1 MENIHKRILIIACGL
16 VLCICSVLSG
26 CAGSPKQDTGR
37 DVSDYQR
44 KIDALE
50 STVRLYE
57 LRIEQAGKS
66 LDRDIGE
73 LASVRER
80 AQGIAGTVEE
90 LADLFDLY
98 TEAVDRLIRDYR
110 TLQKPPE
117 TAGQDTSDTAF
128 GGGAPNS
135 GNGGGLHTLRQGN
148 KASPVAGHT
157 PLR

>member
-1 MENIHKRILIIACGL
+1 MENIHKRILIITYGL

-37 DVSDYQR
+37 DISEYQR

-98 TEAVDRLIRDYR
+98 TEAVDRLIRDYGA
-110 TLQKPPE
+110 LQKPPQ
-117 TAGQDTSDTAF
+117 TAGQNPSCASRDSGTEN
-128 GGGAPNS
+128 GRN
-135 GNGGGLHTLRQGN
+135 GNGLC
-148 KASPVAGHT
+148 PV
-157 PLR
+157 R

>member
-1 MENIHKRILIIACGL
+1 MENIHKRILIITCGL

-37 DVSDYQR
+37 DISDYQR
-44 KIDALE
+44 EINALE

-98 TEAVDRLIRDYR
+98 TEAVDRILRDWG
-110 TLQKPPE
+110 TLQ
-117 TAGQDTSDTAF
+117 TALTVAGQNPSCASPDT
-128 GGGAPNS
+128 GAQNGRN
-135 GNGGGLHTLRQGN
+135 GNGLC
-148 KASPVAGHT
+148 PV
-157 PLR
+157 R